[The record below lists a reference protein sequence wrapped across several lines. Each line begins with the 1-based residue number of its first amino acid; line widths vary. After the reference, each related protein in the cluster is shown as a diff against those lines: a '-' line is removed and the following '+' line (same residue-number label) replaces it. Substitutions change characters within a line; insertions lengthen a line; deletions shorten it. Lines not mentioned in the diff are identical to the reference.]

1 MHNRRHPRHQQAFCA
16 GEQATASAAGASKA
30 QLPSATVRGAS
41 DPASPTDK
49 QQQQQ
54 QALRPVPE
62 AAKDSL
68 AISLLLKK
76 AKQKVYSVW
85 QPDDDVSLQQT
96 TLEDRELLDTLKQP
110 THLSQISKQANL
122 PQAKPSSK
130 QVGSSNTSRGSN
142 QDASAHPGLIILANM
157 STLNTTDIQD
167 VIKEAE
173 ELGFEAAITSHRP
186 LPAASE
192 SQASDTQASDTAANF
207 TVPAY
212 IPLETGTNSTAEFD
226 PSELVTE
233 EDDQVGLGAA
243 FPVGH
248 DRDQGSI
255 PKLSSNDAIG
265 FAIDNLD
272 ESEQVS
278 ISGDSIEA
286 MIAETEEEE
295 EEEMS
300 LVTSLM
306 ISLALSL
313 LPTLLPTG
321 LNAIA
326 RPVSNKRVSST

>member
-1 MHNRRHPRHQQAFCA
+1 M
-16 GEQATASAAGASKA
+16 
-30 QLPSATVRGAS
+30 
-41 DPASPTDK
+41 
-49 QQQQQ
+49 
-54 QALRPVPE
+54 RPEPE

-76 AKQKVYSVW
+76 AKQKVYTSVW

-110 THLSQISKQANL
+110 THLSQKLKQADL
-122 PQAKPSSK
+122 LQAKASSK

-142 QDASAHPGLIILANM
+142 QDASAHPGLIISANM
-157 STLNTTDIQD
+157 STLNTTDIQH

-173 ELGFEAAITSHRP
+173 ELGFEAAITSHRQ
-186 LPAASE
+186 LPAASDT
-192 SQASDTQASDTAANF
+192 QASDTQASDTTANF

-212 IPLETGTNSTAEFD
+212 IPLETGINSTAEFD

-255 PKLSSNDAIG
+255 PRLPSNDAIG

-300 LVTSLM
+300 LVTSQM
-306 ISLALSL
+306 TSLALSL
-313 LPTLLPTG
+313 LLTLLSSG
-321 LNAIA
+321 LYANAH
-326 RPVSNKRVSST
+326 PVSNRTFSSMWVRLCGVCVCMTPAEFEASQVGLCSL